1 MFILKKSCIFAQNFI
16 TMAIKLIKACKELNI
31 GMATLLDF
39 CSRMGY
45 DVPADPSA
53 RIDDDI
59 YLALAKE
66 YNRDVAR
73 RLEDGAD
80 VTYHFIPSPSMEQH
94 GIQSIAVENFRKF
107 EKLAPIELNGITYIV
122 GGNNAGKSTV
132 VKALRLVVENL
143 RTLSPVGSGYSKDD
157 QQPRFHFDIKGVNI
171 GSFEKALNRRATR
184 KSIIF
189 KTDLS
194 DSIFVTLVVEPQ
206 KPGSPITV
214 MPYLRLEDKTVN
226 CAFEI
231 DAQEGE
237 MRLFNIGKVAAK
249 QGEEERIKQLTLQ
262 LKQTKEE
269 LADVQAQIED
279 RSRILP
285 PDKLMRLMDK
295 SSSLNAEK
303 EKLEK
308 ILKTIDVDKKK
319 RVGAFGKGAG
329 ELLFKTDLTPKSN
342 IVDDNLLVRLM
353 KSMSEQVSKKKLP
366 YEQNIN
372 KMIGN
377 FRWALIASKIEY
389 IGAHAATQKTIFSL
403 DDQNDETVAIIHE
416 WMQQNIQ
423 HGEDDYRFVT
433 DWMEKLNIGVD
444 FEIRNLD
451 GEAYSVYIQESNDDK
466 QKASLSEL
474 GMGAIQMMTLL
485 LHLSAIMRKY
495 RRNNS
500 KPLIVFEEPEQNMHP
515 NWQSHLAKIFDE
527 VRQKGFRIMV
537 ETHSEYMIRKSQVQ
551 VAKMPFADQ
560 ADLDDNCPIATYYFP
575 TDGEPYKMEY
585 RKDGKFKNKFGKGF
599 LDVADS
605 LYLELL

>member
-1 MFILKKSCIFAQNFI
+1 
-16 TMAIKLIKACKELNI
+16 MAIKLIKACKELNI

-45 DVPADPSA
+45 NVPADPTY

-66 YNRDVAR
+66 FNRDLAYK
-73 RLEDGAD
+73 LESDT
-80 VTYHFIPSPSMEQH
+80 VYHIIPSPSLEQK

-107 EKLAPIELNGITYIV
+107 EKLAPIQLNGITYIV

-157 QQPRFHFDIKGVNI
+157 QQPRFHFDIKDVNI

-184 KSIIF
+184 QSIIF

-206 KPGSPITV
+206 RPGSPITV

-279 RSRILP
+279 HSRVLP
-285 PDKLMRLMDK
+285 AEKLMRLMDK

-308 ILKTIDVDKKK
+308 IIKSIEADKKK

-329 ELLFKTDLTPKSN
+329 ELLFKTTKLTSKGN
-342 IVDDNLLVRLM
+342 ITEDNLLVRLM
-353 KSMSEQVSKKKLP
+353 KIMIEQVQDKRLP

-403 DDQNDETVAIIHE
+403 DDHNDETVAIIHE

-423 HGEDDYRFVT
+423 RGQEEYRFVI
-433 DWMEKLNIGVD
+433 DWMKELKIGVD

-451 GEAYSVYIQESNDDK
+451 GEAYSVYIQESDDDT

-485 LHLSAIMRKY
+485 LHMSAIMRKY
-495 RRNNS
+495 KGNNS

-515 NWQSHLAKIFDE
+515 NWQSFIADIFEE
-527 VRQKGFRIMV
+527 VREDWKFRILV
-537 ETHSEYMIRKSQVQ
+537 ETHSEYIIRKSQVQ
-551 VAKMPFADQ
+551 VAGKNYVDQ

-575 TDGEPYKMEY
+575 TDEEPYKMEY
-585 RKDGKFKNKFGKGF
+585 RTDGKFRNGFGKGF
-599 LDVADS
+599 YDEAANLAFDIM
-605 LYLELL
+605 

>member
-1 MFILKKSCIFAQNFI
+1 
-16 TMAIKLIKACKELNI
+16 MAIKLIKACKELNI
-31 GMATLLDF
+31 GMVTLLDF

-45 DVPADPSA
+45 NVPADPNF

-66 YNRDVAR
+66 FNRDLAR
-73 RLEDGAD
+73 KLEAGSDI
-80 VTYHFIPSPSMEQH
+80 VYHYIPSPSMEQI
-94 GIQSIAVENFRKF
+94 GVQSIAVENFRKF
-107 EKLAPIELNGITYIV
+107 EKLAPVQLNGITYIV

-157 QQPRFHFDIKGVNI
+157 QQPRFHLDIKGVNI
-171 GSFEKALNRRATR
+171 GNFEKALNRRATR
-184 KSIIF
+184 QSIIF

-194 DSIFVTLVVEPQ
+194 DSIFVTLVIEPQ
-206 KPGSPITV
+206 RPGSPITV

-237 MRLFNIGKVAAK
+237 IRLFNIGNVAAK
-249 QGEEERIKQLTLQ
+249 QGEEERIKQLNLQ

-279 RSRILP
+279 HSRVLP
-285 PDKLMRLMDK
+285 AEKLMRLMDK

-308 ILKTIDVDKKK
+308 IIKSIEADKKK

-329 ELLFKTDLTPKSN
+329 ELLFKTDLTPKGN
-342 IVDDNLLVRLM
+342 IVEDNLLVRLM

-403 DDQNDETVAIIHE
+403 DDHNDETVAIIHE

-423 HGEDDYRFVT
+423 RGQDEYRLIT
-433 DWMEKLNIGVD
+433 DWMKELKIGVD
-444 FEIRNLD
+444 FEIRSLD
-451 GEAYSVYIQESNDDK
+451 GEAYSVYIQESEDDT

-495 RRNNS
+495 KGNNS

-515 NWQSHLAKIFDE
+515 DWQSHLADIFKKVCNSEDN
-527 VRQKGFRIMV
+527 KGFRIMV
-537 ETHSEYMIRKSQVQ
+537 ETHSEYIIRKSQVQ
-551 VAKMPFADQ
+551 VAAMKYADQ
-560 ADLDDNCPIATYYFP
+560 DDLNDNCPIATYYFP
-575 TDGEPYKMEY
+575 ANEEPYKMEY
-585 RKDGKFKNKFGKGF
+585 RTDGKFLNGFGNGF
-599 LDVADS
+599 YDEAANLAFDIM
-605 LYLELL
+605 